1 MTSHVGEVMTR
12 NVVSV
17 RTYAQFKDIVQV
29 MRNRRFS
36 AFPVLDDRDKVIG
49 VVSED
54 DLLVKESYQG
64 TEGGPG
70 FLARR
75 GDKAK
80 AAAITAAELMTSP
93 AITVG
98 SAATVAEAARIMHA
112 RHVKRLPVVNDEG
125 RLVGIVSRVDLLG
138 VYDRPD
144 SEIRTEI
151 LKQVIETGFLL
162 DSLAFTVTV
171 TAGVVTLAGPVDREP
186 VALSLL
192 AAVRDVDG
200 VVAVRD
206 RLNYPRGKGT
216 AGEMGERSGGRG
228 TREP

>member
-17 RTYAQFKDIVQV
+17 RKHAQFKEIVRV
-29 MRNRRFS
+29 MRQRQFS
-36 AFPVLDDRDKVIG
+36 AFPVLDDHDKVVG

-54 DLLVKESYQG
+54 DLLVKESYRGSG
-64 TEGGPG
+64 TGPG
-70 FLARR
+70 FLARH

-80 AAAITAAELMTSP
+80 AAGLTAAELMTRP
-93 AITVG
+93 AITIRPE
-98 SAATVAEAARIMHA
+98 ATVTEAARTMHA
-112 RHVKRLPVVNDEG
+112 KHLKRLPVVSDEG

-144 SEIRTEI
+144 AEIKTEI
-151 LKQVIETGFLL
+151 LKQVIETAFLM
-162 DSLAFTVTV
+162 DSLAFKVTV
-171 TAGVVTLAGPVDREP
+171 AAGVVTLSGPVETEP
-186 VALSLL
+186 VAVSLL

-206 RLNYPRGKGT
+206 RLSYSR
-216 AGEMGERSGGRG
+216 R
-228 TREP
+228 